1 MVLLD
6 ESAYAKAG
14 TKTAGAG
21 RQRNGRLGK
30 VDLCQVGVFL
40 SFVKDNTW
48 TWVDGELFLQEH
60 WFEPKMED
68 ERNRLGI
75 PSDRTF
81 KTKVELG
88 WEMIQRAQANG
99 LPFEA
104 VGCDDLYGRANWF
117 RAKVAGAGL
126 IYMRKTFGQSIAGA
140 LLYAFLLL
148 MLSTGKGVNIVA
160 HFGGLAAGLIIGYAL
175 AKSRKD
181 KYWIESY

>member
-1 MVLLD
+1 MLLLD
-6 ESAYAKAG
+6 ESADAKAG

-40 SFVKDNTW
+40 GFVKDSTW

-60 WFEPKMED
+60 WFESKMED
-68 ERNRLGI
+68 ERKRLGI
-75 PSDRTF
+75 PSERSF

-104 VGCDDLYGRANWF
+104 VGCDDLR
-117 RAKVAGAGL
+117 
-126 IYMRKTFGQSIAGA
+126 
-140 LLYAFLLL
+140 
-148 MLSTGKGVNIVA
+148 
-160 HFGGLAAGLIIGYAL
+160 
-175 AKSRKD
+175 
-181 KYWIESY
+181 